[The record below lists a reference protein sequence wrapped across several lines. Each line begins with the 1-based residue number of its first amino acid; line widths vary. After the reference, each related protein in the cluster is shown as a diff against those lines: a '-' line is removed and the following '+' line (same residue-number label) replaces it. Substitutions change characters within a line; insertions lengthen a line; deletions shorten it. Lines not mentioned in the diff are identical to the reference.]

1 MEILSPAGSPE
12 ALRAA
17 VCAGADAVYLGFGQF
32 NARRGAKNFT
42 REEFAAGV
50 AHCHLRGVKTYL
62 TLNTLCSDREMAQ
75 AVDCAVQASQLGVDA
90 VLVQD
95 MGLVRALRQA
105 APDLPLHA
113 STQMTLHSLDG
124 VKQAADLGM
133 TRAVLARELSRKDI
147 AYICERSPIEIEV
160 FVHGAL
166 CMCYSGQCFMSS
178 VIGGRSGN
186 RGMCA
191 QPCRLPYG
199 WGEEL
204 AAGHPLSLKDMSLAG
219 HLKQLQDMGV
229 ASAKI
234 EGRMK
239 RPEYVYVV
247 TKVYADALRDGRE
260 PTREELERLEQAF
273 SRQGFT
279 DGYFMERK
287 GPDMFG
293 VREEAKNPRELFAQ
307 ARAAYEKGEGP
318 GVPVKFYAMVRA
330 GEPIQ
335 VGVEDREGRVAT
347 AAGRV
352 PEPAR
357 RRATARAEVEG
368 QLTKTGGTPYQV
380 IDVRSLVEDGLAVPL
395 SAVNGL
401 RRQVLDE
408 LSRQRTALPQ
418 RRHGEYKM
426 GARYENY
433 RGEPDLYVSLRHAG
447 QMTFELVKQR
457 PALITLPA
465 EEIASHPEE
474 VKATIGRG
482 VPVAAVLPRICFD
495 RELDGLRKE
504 LEACR
509 EAGVSAAYVGNLG
522 LILLCREL
530 GFELRGDFG
539 LQVFNSQ
546 GVKEYK
552 RLGFRSLTA
561 SFELKLA
568 QIRDVS
574 KAVDLEIIAYGRL
587 PLMITENCAIR
598 NQSGKCVCSNV
609 NLLTDRKGVRFPV
622 ERAYGCRNEVLNANK
637 VFLADKAADWKKAGL
652 RAIRLLFTTEN
663 GVECSQVLEA
673 YRGTGSYIPNNFTR
687 GLYYRDVE

>member
-42 REEFAAGV
+42 RDEFASA
-50 AHCHLRGVKTYL
+50 ASYCRLRGVKVYL
-62 TLNTLCSDREMAQ
+62 TLNTLCSDRELAA
-75 AVDCAVQASQLGVDA
+75 AVDCAVQASQLGADA

-113 STQMTLHSLDG
+113 STQMSLHTLDG
-124 VKQAADLGM
+124 VKQAADLGI
-133 TRAVLARELSRKDI
+133 TRAVLARELSRRDI
-147 AYICERSPIEIEV
+147 AYICEHSPIEIEV

-199 WGEEL
+199 WGDM
-204 AAGHPLSLKDMSLAG
+204 ADGYPLSLKDMSLAG
-219 HLKQLQDMGV
+219 HLKELQEMGV

-239 RPEYVYVV
+239 RPEYVYIV
-247 TKVYADALRDGRE
+247 TKVYADALREGRE
-260 PTREELERLEQAF
+260 PTAQELSRLEQAF

-279 DGYFMERK
+279 DGYFTEKK

-293 VREEAKNPRELFAQ
+293 VREEAKNPKELFAQ
-307 ARAAYEKGEGP
+307 AKAAYERGEGP
-318 GVPVKFYAMVRA
+318 GVPVKFYAMIRP
-330 GEPIQ
+330 GEPVQ
-335 VGVEDREGRVAT
+335 VGVEDQEGRVVT
-347 AAGRV
+347 AAGQM
-352 PEPAR
+352 PDPAR
-357 RRATARAEVEG
+357 RRAVTQADVEA
-368 QLTKTGGTPYQV
+368 QLSKTGGTPYRV
-380 IDVRSLVEDGLAVPL
+380 TEVRSLVQDGLAVPL
-395 SAVNGL
+395 SSLNAL
-401 RRQVLDE
+401 RRQVLDG
-408 LSRQRTALPQ
+408 LSAQRTALPQ
-418 RRHGEYKM
+418 RRHGVFKP

-433 RGEPDLYVSLRHAG
+433 REEPDVYVSLRRAG
-447 QMTFELVKQR
+447 QLTFELIKAR
-457 PALITLPA
+457 PDRITLPV
-465 EEIASHPEE
+465 EEIAAHPDD
-474 VKATIGRG
+474 VRG
-482 VPVAAVLPRICFD
+482 AAERGIPVAAVLPRVCFD
-495 RELDGLRKE
+495 RELPKLREE
-504 LEACR
+504 LAVCK
-509 EAGVSAAYVGNLG
+509 EAGVTDAYVGNLG
-522 LILLCREL
+522 LVPLCKEL
-530 GFELRGDFG
+530 GFVMRGDFG

-552 RLGFRSLTA
+552 RLGFQSLTA

-587 PLMITENCAIR
+587 PLMITENCAIK

-622 ERAYGCRNEVLNANK
+622 ERTYGCRNEILNANK
-637 VFLADKAADWKKAGL
+637 LFLADKPQDWKKAGL

-663 GVECSQVLEA
+663 GVECVQVLSA
-673 YRGTGSYIPNNFTR
+673 YRGKGNYVPTDFTR

>member
-42 REEFAAGV
+42 RDEFASA
-50 AHCHLRGVKTYL
+50 ASYCRLRGVKVYL
-62 TLNTLCSDREMAQ
+62 TLNTLCSDRELPA
-75 AVDCAVQASQLGVDA
+75 AVDCAVQASQLGADA

-113 STQMTLHSLDG
+113 STQMTIHTLDG
-124 VKQAADLGM
+124 AKQAADLGI
-133 TRAVLARELSRKDI
+133 TRAVLARELSRRDI
-147 AYICERSPIEIEV
+147 AYICEHSPIEIEV

-199 WGEEL
+199 WGDM
-204 AAGHPLSLKDMSLAG
+204 ADGHPLSLKDMSLAG
-219 HLKQLQDMGV
+219 HLKELQEMGV

-239 RPEYVYVV
+239 RPEYVYIV
-247 TKVYADALRDGRE
+247 TKVYAGALREGRE
-260 PTREELERLEQAF
+260 PTAQELSQLEQAF

-279 DGYFMERK
+279 DGYFMEKK

-293 VREEAKNPRELFAQ
+293 IREEAKNPKELFAQ
-307 ARAAYEKGEGP
+307 AKAAYDKGEGP
-318 GVPVKFYAMVRA
+318 GVPVKFYAMIRP
-330 GEPIQ
+330 GEPVQ
-335 VGVEDREGRVAT
+335 VGVEDREGRVVT
-347 AAGRV
+347 AAGMA
-352 PEPAR
+352 PDPAR
-357 RRATARAEVEG
+357 RRATTQADVEG
-368 QLTKTGGTPYQV
+368 QLSKTGGTPYRV
-380 IDVRSLVEDGLAVPL
+380 TEVRSLVQEGLAVPL
-395 SAVNGL
+395 SSLNAL
-401 RRQVLDE
+401 RRQVLDG
-408 LSRQRTALPQ
+408 LSAQRAALPQ
-418 RRHGEYKM
+418 RRHGVFKP

-433 RGEPDLYVSLRHAG
+433 RGEPDVYVSLRRAG
-447 QMTFELVKQR
+447 QITFELIKAR
-457 PALITLPA
+457 PDRITLPV
-465 EEIASHPEE
+465 EEIAAHPDG
-474 VKATIGRG
+474 VRG
-482 VPVAAVLPRICFD
+482 AVERGIPVAAVLPRICFD
-495 RELDGLRKE
+495 RELPKLREE
-504 LEACR
+504 LAICK
-509 EAGVSAAYVGNLG
+509 EAGVTDAYVGNLG
-522 LILLCREL
+522 LIPLCREL
-530 GFELRGDFG
+530 GFVMRGDFG

-552 RLGFRSLTA
+552 RLGLQSLTA

-587 PLMITENCAIR
+587 PLMITENCAIKT
-598 NQSGKCVCSNV
+598 QSGKCVCSNV

-622 ERAYGCRNEVLNANK
+622 ERAYGCRNEILNANK
-637 VFLADKAADWKKAGL
+637 LFLADKPQDWKKAGL

-663 GVECSQVLEA
+663 GVECVQVLSA
-673 YRGTGSYIPNNFTR
+673 YRGKGNYVPTDYTR